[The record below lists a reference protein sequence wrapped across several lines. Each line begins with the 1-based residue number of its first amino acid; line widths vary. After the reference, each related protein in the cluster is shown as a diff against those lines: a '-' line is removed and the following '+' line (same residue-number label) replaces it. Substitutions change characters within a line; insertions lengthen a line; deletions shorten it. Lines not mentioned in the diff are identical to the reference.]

1 MKTSLIIDLAGNLQ
15 SRSRQYAQAL
25 TGLSETGRRS
35 FAALRSSAVSL
46 GRGIDAVSN
55 RYTAA
60 IAGMG
65 ATWKAT
71 QAVMHS
77 ASLDKQLARITRTA
91 GVSHAAGESLRRE
104 LYALSEQTGQ
114 SVDELLQGFSS
125 LVQSGQSYDEA
136 LATTRAL
143 APAMAVTGASA
154 ETLSSAMTVAAQ
166 NFKFDLSDVKMAKLL
181 LDQMTKAGDLGN
193 AELEHLADIF
203 ARVGGNAR
211 NAGLSMTDTLA
222 LIEQMSLVEK
232 QPERLAT
239 LVDSTLRLW
248 NNENYR
254 KQAEKVT
261 GVKFFDEKG
270 NRRNAFD
277 ILAEMSAKY
286 GKFTTDEMRSKGLF
300 AAFGKTDL
308 DTQRGIAMM
317 LQQGIPAAARD
328 MAGEIQRSGG
338 LIEKALPD
346 AIANSVDQVAR
357 LKATLGDAADSFAR
371 PVNDAIEKG
380 IKFILDEQ
388 GIGGK
393 ELLVGGT
400 AAALGG
406 AGLLKLAGG
415 LMARAGGGALAS
427 AAGKL
432 GGGFGRL
439 PLPLPVY
446 VVNNRMSLTNNALSD
461 MVNGKPTGVQ
471 GNVKTPGLPGN
482 TMTGKARAG
491 AKAGATAAKV
501 AAPLAIPFQAWYS
514 VSKAAVN
521 AYTLALFNEV
531 KQFGVSVCAVMPG
544 DIRTGFTKA
553 RQKSHAG
560 DDVYKGRI
568 ARSVAKME
576 KDEENG
582 MPPEVAGRFLARV
595 ALKKR
600 VKPYYAIGLSYKFF
614 VLLSRILPI
623 RLIGWLL
630 GLLYAGE

>member
-91 GVSHAAGESLRRE
+91 GVSRAAGESLRRE

-328 MAGEIQRSGG
+328 MAG
-338 LIEKALPD
+338 
-346 AIANSVDQVAR
+346 
-357 LKATLGDAADSFAR
+357 
-371 PVNDAIEKG
+371 
-380 IKFILDEQ
+380 
-388 GIGGK
+388 
-393 ELLVGGT
+393 
-400 AAALGG
+400 
-406 AGLLKLAGG
+406 
-415 LMARAGGGALAS
+415 
-427 AAGKL
+427 
-432 GGGFGRL
+432 
-439 PLPLPVY
+439 
-446 VVNNRMSLTNNALSD
+446 
-461 MVNGKPTGVQ
+461 
-471 GNVKTPGLPGN
+471 
-482 TMTGKARAG
+482 
-491 AKAGATAAKV
+491 
-501 AAPLAIPFQAWYS
+501 
-514 VSKAAVN
+514 
-521 AYTLALFNEV
+521 
-531 KQFGVSVCAVMPG
+531 
-544 DIRTGFTKA
+544 
-553 RQKSHAG
+553 
-560 DDVYKGRI
+560 
-568 ARSVAKME
+568 
-576 KDEENG
+576 
-582 MPPEVAGRFLARV
+582 
-595 ALKKR
+595 
-600 VKPYYAIGLSYKFF
+600 
-614 VLLSRILPI
+614 
-623 RLIGWLL
+623 
-630 GLLYAGE
+630 

>member
-91 GVSHAAGESLRRE
+91 GVSRTAGESLRRE
-104 LYALSEQTGQ
+104 LYVLAEQTGQ
-114 SVDELLQGFSS
+114 SVDELLQGFFS
-125 LVQSGQSYDEA
+125 LVQAGQSYDEA

-357 LKATLGDAADSFAR
+357 LKAALGDAADSFAR

-380 IKFILDEQ
+380 I
-388 GIGGK
+388 
-393 ELLVGGT
+393 T
-400 AAALGG
+400 SSS
-406 AGLLKLAGG
+406 
-415 LMARAGGGALAS
+415 LMNRAS
-427 AAGKL
+427 AARNCSWVVPLRLWAAPVCSNWQVALWRAPVAALWPARPESL
-432 GGGFGRL
+432 GAVLDASLCRCRSTWSIIAC
-439 PLPLPVY
+439 PLPTMPFRIWSTASPPVCK
-446 VVNNRMSLTNNALSD
+446 VMSKRPAS
-461 MVNGKPTGVQ
+461 P
-471 GNVKTPGLPGN
+471 
-482 TMTGKARAG
+482 
-491 AKAGATAAKV
+491 
-501 AAPLAIPFQAWYS
+501 AI
-514 VSKAAVN
+514 
-521 AYTLALFNEV
+521 
-531 KQFGVSVCAVMPG
+531 
-544 DIRTGFTKA
+544 R
-553 RQKSHAG
+553 
-560 DDVYKGRI
+560 
-568 ARSVAKME
+568 
-576 KDEENG
+576 
-582 MPPEVAGRFLARV
+582 
-595 ALKKR
+595 
-600 VKPYYAIGLSYKFF
+600 
-614 VLLSRILPI
+614 
-623 RLIGWLL
+623 
-630 GLLYAGE
+630 